1 MSSRRDLFPREV
13 PSLFAR
19 LTRVPIRYNISA
31 HSRWMAFFHIDGMG
45 MMTAQEH
52 KDFRRV
58 QESRDMWKKRAVSRG
73 EERRRVR
80 ERRKEVDR
88 SRAAWRDRALAAEQ
102 RVAQL
107 EMEQHQLKSAAMQ
120 AHQLNAIDNTH
131 FF

>member
-13 PSLFAR
+13 PSRFAR
-19 LTRVPIRYNISA
+19 LTRVPIRYIISA
-31 HSRWMAFFHIDGMG
+31 HSQWMVFFHIDGMG
-45 MMTAQEH
+45 MMTAQER
-52 KDFRRV
+52 KDFHRV
-58 QESRDMWKKRAVSRG
+58 QESRDMWKKRAVGRG

-88 SRAAWRDRALAAEQ
+88 SREAWRARALAAEQ

-107 EMEQHQLKSAAMQ
+107 EIEHHQLKSAAMPAQ
-120 AHQLNAIDNTH
+120 QLNAIDNTS